1 MSNTDKVFAGSVPKL
16 YDTHMVPLIF
26 EPYAADLADRCLEI
40 DESLRIF
47 LGDLRN
53 FLDCF
58 FGIVVKDERA
68 PVRGK
73 GRYGHFGRYKF
84 QTMFFELHV
93 ADDIS
98 AQRPGVVRQDGA
110 TKSGMKFLCDGGAT
124 NLRSSFEYQRF
135 EARLREVES
144 RDESVVSA
152 TDDDDVACL
161 GHELGRSLHVFQN
174 FESRQTPV
182 RAHDASARMGC

>member
-1 MSNTDKVFAGSVPKL
+1 MLGLSMFGGVTERACPITFPILPIA
-16 YDTHMVPLIF
+16 
-26 EPYAADLADRCLEI
+26 CLEI

-47 LGDLRN
+47 LRDLRN
-53 FLDCF
+53 FLDGSL
-58 FGIVVKDERA
+58 GIVVKNERA
-68 PVRGK
+68 PVRGER
-73 GRYGHFGRYKF
+73 RYGHFGRYEF
-84 QTMFFELHV
+84 QPMFFELHV

-98 AQRPGVVRQDGA
+98 TQRPGVVRQDGA
-110 TKSGMKFLCDGGAT
+110 TKSGMKFLGDGCAT
-124 NLRSSFEYQRF
+124 NLRSTFEYQRF
-135 EARLREVES
+135 KARLREIES

-182 RAHDASARMGC
+182 RAHDAAARMGC